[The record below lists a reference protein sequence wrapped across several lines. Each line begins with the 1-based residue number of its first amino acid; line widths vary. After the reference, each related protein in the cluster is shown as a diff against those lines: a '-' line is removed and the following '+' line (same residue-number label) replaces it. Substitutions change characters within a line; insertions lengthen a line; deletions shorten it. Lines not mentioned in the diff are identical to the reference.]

1 MVCEYKYIHCVL
13 LRYREN
19 SPDPTECGCLKTLVL
34 FKSETAGLAEQQA
47 VEQLQEQAQLIL
59 AEYVTNT
66 YPAQPMRS
74 VKTFSGINPTTDVN
88 LVI

>member
-1 MVCEYKYIHCVL
+1 MRIRVHCVF

-66 YPAQPMRS
+66 YPSQPMRS
-74 VKTFSGINPTTDVN
+74 VIDK
-88 LVI
+88 